1 MSRLA
6 AAPPV
11 GLCSC
16 RFRPAHDVLGRG
28 PGNRTDTHS
37 LRECH
42 QHNADFPR
50 YLCHLLESATR
61 ILAMVVGID
70 PFMIAA
76 HLVNRPDGV
85 LRPLWEVFL
94 VPNGY
99 RRLLIEIGDSR
110 SDRHTAERAG

>member
-1 MSRLA
+1 
-6 AAPPV
+6 
-11 GLCSC
+11 
-16 RFRPAHDVLGRG
+16 
-28 PGNRTDTHS
+28 
-37 LRECH
+37 
-42 QHNADFPR
+42 
-50 YLCHLLESATR
+50 
-61 ILAMVVGID
+61 MVVGID